1 MPITRDCVWKK
12 RSLSEDFWQSS
23 FKISYSQKS
32 FLNGPF
38 YILDHLL
45 KLNKGQRYSAYFSK
59 KFSLYKLDKLDQFQY
74 QTFFAYQDVK
84 QIAFLNWHDGVI
96 NFRIYVRSASSINS
110 AIADRGKKEGKVQKS
125 KYLRNY
131 KRFFG
136 KMKSIFH
143 IFSSEIFP
151 NEIFSGEIYKFKAQ
165 YYPR

>member
-1 MPITRDCVWKK
+1 M
-12 RSLSEDFWQSS
+12 
-23 FKISYSQKS
+23 
-32 FLNGPF
+32 G
-38 YILDHLL
+38 
-45 KLNKGQRYSAYFSK
+45 
-59 KFSLYKLDKLDQFQY
+59 KFDKFQY

-84 QIAFLNWHDGVI
+84 QIVFLNWHDGVF
-96 NFRIYVRSASSINS
+96 NFRIYVRSASSLNS
-110 AIADRGKKEGKVQKS
+110 TIADRGNKEGKLQKS

-151 NEIFSGEIYKFKAQ
+151 NEIFSGEMYKFKAQ